1 MKVKKTEV
9 DNIAILSVDGSIDS
23 STAAAFQKEILAQ
36 IEIDNNLILDLSKND
51 FISSAGLR
59 VLLLVYRSSKVAVGK
74 LIIVG
79 ASDEI
84 NKMFSFFD
92 QRIFKGFS
100 KFTKELGLY
109 LSSKGVN
116 CHIYFE
122 EIFQETESPLH
133 PGIRH
138 WP

>member
-84 NKMFSFFD
+84 KDVMYHT
-92 QRIFKGFS
+92 GFS
-100 KFTKELGLY
+100 KFFTFSG
-109 LSSKGVN
+109 N
-116 CHIYFE
+116 IE
-122 EIFQETESPLH
+122 EGIQMIKSPQH
-133 PGIRH
+133 
-138 WP
+138 